1 MEKSKKKEK
10 KVKVI
15 SVLPYFFIG
24 IFILLLLAGIDYIC
38 PEYLRENDEKN
49 DLSNLMLAHSLIE
62 FGRGA
67 SVLLV
72 IVLPALMNIA
82 TYIIC
87 GFWISILF
95 QIVLYYAVTDRVY

>member
-10 KVKVI
+10 KVKVL

-24 IFILLLLAGIDYIC
+24 VFILLLLAGVDYIC
-38 PEYLRENDEKN
+38 PEYLKEDDENN
-49 DLSNLMLAHSLIE
+49 NLSNLMLAHALIE
-62 FGRGA
+62 YGWGA
-67 SVLLV
+67 SILLI
-72 IVLPALMNIA
+72 IVLPAIMNIA

-95 QIVLYYAVTDRVY
+95 QIVLYYTITNRVY